1 MEKKR
6 SSALRTTLMVLIA
19 LVALTAV
26 EFWVSSLETPTVA
39 LLIISLVKASL
50 ILYYF
55 MAIGDLWSGGEY

>member
-1 MEKKR
+1 MEKKK

-19 LVALTAV
+19 LAVLTAV

-39 LLIISLVKASL
+39 LLIISLIKASL

-55 MAIGDLWSGGEY
+55 MAISDLWSEENH